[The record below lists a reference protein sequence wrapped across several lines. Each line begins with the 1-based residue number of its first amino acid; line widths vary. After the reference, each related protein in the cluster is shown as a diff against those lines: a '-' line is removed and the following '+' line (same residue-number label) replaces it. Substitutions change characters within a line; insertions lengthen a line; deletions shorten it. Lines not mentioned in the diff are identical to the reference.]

1 MYIGTTI
8 NESPVIAGALGA
20 EMKGDPAFL
29 AVKFNTDGNLV
40 LAGAGEPAIGIITPG
55 CGENLPAGDEVTVQ
69 IKESGLA
76 RAGSAVSC
84 GDALACGADG
94 KLVKAAAGAF
104 SLGYALSAALT
115 SLPSACRQLKGGFMY
130 VWRFNTC
137 TGAEKYC

>member
-20 EMKGDPAFL
+20 EMKGDPSFL

-40 LAGAGEPAIGIITPG
+40 LAGAGESAIGIITPG

-76 RAGSAVSC
+76 RVGSAVSC

-94 KLVKAAAGAF
+94 KLVKAAAGTF
-104 SLGYALSAALT
+104 ILGYALSAAAADETVKLQIT
-115 SLPSACRQLKGGFMY
+115 KSGYYPAG
-130 VWRFNTC
+130 N
-137 TGAEKYC
+137 